1 MTNPECQV
9 NCPLWPAAARAK
21 NLEQAQ
27 KPQRQSLSNRSA
39 RQFRNFDLVEKGDA
53 CDI

>member
-1 MTNPECQV
+1 LIGRHLEQ
-9 NCPLWPAAARAK
+9 

-39 RQFRNFDLVEKGDA
+39 RQFRNFDLAEKAGAYDTGS
-53 CDI
+53 